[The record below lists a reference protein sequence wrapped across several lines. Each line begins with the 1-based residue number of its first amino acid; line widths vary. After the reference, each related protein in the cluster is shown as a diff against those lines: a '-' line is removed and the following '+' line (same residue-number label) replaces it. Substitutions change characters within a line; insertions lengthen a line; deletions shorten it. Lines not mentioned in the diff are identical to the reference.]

1 MGSTWFT
8 GCGMDREETPACYP
22 RRFVVGQPRAAGLS
36 GWLAIAGMMLSVGCQ
51 SVQPFPAQAFVRTSG
66 EVVESPLVMRGQAE
80 DALAPEPAQM
90 VVRVDAVAGWVDSG
104 LVLAEGQPISITAEG
119 EVQIVKASA
128 AKGDVARLAGPE
140 GTFFFD
146 ESWTACR
153 FPLPAAGNGPAPCF
167 CLIGRVNGGEPFYLG
182 ARCSRASPA
191 SGRLELA
198 VNTDDSCSATGCFLT
213 SIRLPSAVEPHDYRE
228 PVSFRSPEGERRTC
242 GGVVV
247 FYVDGLR
254 PDVVE
259 EMSAMGHLPNITERF
274 IAGGTHLAHAFTA
287 FPSDTITSNGTMWT
301 GCFSDRHGLKG
312 QVRFSRVRR
321 ASDSFLEPLGPSRGT
336 RLLNP
341 QGVDRLMLQAQST
354 SVALWAGEEESRRW
368 SSSRTSGI
376 PALYDHLRSAGTNWA
391 TGILPLM
398 TEVPPLLWTRS
409 MTRHLPYFRAQEAWK
424 YVDDANTDYTLRQL
438 LRQKQPV
445 TIVWLPETDSVSH
458 KQSRGQFGSTRRT
471 IALAD
476 RLIGKVI
483 EELSAL
489 GRLESTYFILVSDH
503 GHLGGDAGHL
513 SRFDL
518 ANEFFYAQRDVR
530 SDGQW
535 VGGGL
540 GLSVRQHR
548 YANRHSED
556 SVDEFVFVD
565 GDSDGAARLFLPKGE
580 YESGDW
586 SGPNRPADLLTYR
599 VSRNHPPVN
608 LPESLAAIQACN
620 DRGERG
626 HPIDLVLMKL
636 TDSSVAI
643 LTSDRGQAVV
653 ERRPGANCKWE
664 YRYTPV
670 QPLVPLTDGCVTW
683 EPIAAP
689 TCDPLGICGRV
700 RPEFLS
706 EWHDEQ
712 AWLWVTATS
721 DYPDGVV
728 ALTRHMLYQDNLA
741 EIEPEYAPDLVV
753 TARAGWFFGVQ
764 NTPGTTH
771 GYPLADSMR
780 ASFFISGPGVRR
792 GAIVERPCRLVDLT
806 PTILELTGTPFDPDW
821 FDGRP
826 IREMFEP
833 TDEADRAV
841 PMAMDWADYDLD
853 GWRSVTYRPL
863 PTFAAQPVS
872 IHDPNSGWDLN
883 NIAYNLISISDWS
896 VFRLVDDV
904 ASLAIP
910 GRVTVTQS
918 VVDSVDTKA
927 RRADRPWVRDAA
939 PAVNIPGVT
948 LADYSLTS
956 LGNLKRADE
965 AVNWLQARSER
976 LDQRLAAPVGR
987 ENGLA
992 APLANRAVDGVQA
1005 TFWELYRFAQ
1015 RVIVE
1020 VLDETIL
1027 NGVENT
1033 IDAGVNSTRA
1043 TPAERT
1049 VP

>member
-1 MGSTWFT
+1 
-8 GCGMDREETPACYP
+8 MDQEETPACRH
-22 RRFVVGQPRAAGLS
+22 RRFARRGRTGVRQPVLFVLAGLALL
-36 GWLAIAGMMLSVGCQ
+36 GGCQ
-51 SVQPFPAQAFVRTSG
+51 ISRPLPATAFVRTSG
-66 EVVESPLVMRGQAE
+66 DAAPSPLVLRGQAADE
-80 DALAPEPAQM
+80 LTPEPAQV
-90 VVRVDAVAGWVDSG
+90 VVRVGAADGWVDSG
-104 LVLAEGQPISITAEG
+104 LNLAEGQPISVTADG
-119 EVQIVKASA
+119 EVQIVKESA
-128 AKGDVARLAGPE
+128 PKGDVARLAGPE

-146 ESWTACR
+146 EGWTACS

-167 CLIGRVNGGEPFYLG
+167 CLIGRVNGGEPFFLG
-182 ARCSRASPA
+182 ARCSRVAPA
-191 SGRLELA
+191 GGRLELA
-198 VNTDDSCSATGCFLT
+198 VNTDDPGSATGCFLV
-213 SIRLPSAVEPHDYRE
+213 SLRLPSSVEPHDYRE
-228 PVSFRSPEGERRTC
+228 PVSFRSPEGARGPC
-242 GGVVV
+242 GQVVV

-312 QVRFSRVRR
+312 QVRFSRTRR

-354 SVALWAGEEESRRW
+354 SVALWAGEEQSRRW

-376 PALYDHLRSAGTNWA
+376 PALYDHLRSAGANWA

-409 MTRHLPYFRAQEAWK
+409 MTRHLPYFQAQEAWK

-438 LRQKQPV
+438 LRQNQPV

-530 SDGQW
+530 ADGQW

-540 GLSVRQHR
+540 GMSVRQHR

-556 SVDEFVFVD
+556 SADEFVFVD

-580 YESGDW
+580 YESRDW
-586 SGPNRPADLLTYR
+586 SGPNRPGDLLAYR
-599 VSRNHPPVN
+599 ISRNHPPVN
-608 LPESLAAIQACN
+608 LPESLAAIEACN
-620 DRGERG
+620 DRGQRG

-636 TDSSVAI
+636 TDCSVAI
-643 LTSDRGQAVV
+643 LTCDRGQAVI
-653 ERRPGANCKWE
+653 ERRPGADCKWE

-670 QPLVPLTDGCVTW
+670 QPLVPMTDGSVAWT
-683 EPIAAP
+683 PVATP
-689 TCDPLGICGRV
+689 TCDPLGICNRV

-728 ALTRHMLYQDNLA
+728 ALSRHMLYQDNLA

-826 IREMFEP
+826 IREMYEP
-833 TDEADRAV
+833 ADHADYTV
-841 PMAMDWADYDLD
+841 PMAMDWTDYDLG
-853 GWRSVTYRPL
+853 GWRSTTYRPL
-863 PTFAAQPVS
+863 PTFAAQPIS

-910 GRVTVTQS
+910 GRVTPTQTAADT
-918 VVDSVDTKA
+918 VDQRA
-927 RRADRPWVRDAA
+927 RRAERPWVRDAA
-939 PAVNIPGVT
+939 PAANIPGVT

-965 AVNWLQARSER
+965 AVNWLQARGEH
-976 LDQRLAAPVGR
+976 LDQRLAGPVGR
-987 ENGLA
+987 NSVLA

-1015 RVIVE
+1015 RVLVE

-1033 IDAGVNSTRA
+1033 VDAGVNLNRA